1 MSLSQ
6 FHGRDFVDGGSTTS
20 GDAVLRGLRIA
31 PGAPLY
37 PMFLGHLGFIAVVLA
52 LALLLLST
60 WTPGGVRHARRVPAD
75 AKGKEL
81 AAADLDL
88 ARARVELRAHAL
100 QLAYVRRHLPS
111 LRRSATPVLTRVS
124 AVFPPG
130 AVTVVM
136 GPSGSGKSTLLRL
149 LAGRPLAGGALGAF
163 VPAGAVT
170 LNGAPLSARN
180 RHACALVEQEG
191 APFSA
196 PSTPTPLTAPRAPGR
211 RAPPAGADGARDA
224 AVRGRDAAARG
235 RRAAAQARARG
246 GGAAH
251 ARAPRLRGRRRRR
264 RAPQGHLRRREAA
277 AEPRVPDGAAPAGVW
292 RGRAALMRGAD

>member
-81 AAADLDL
+81 ARAD
-88 ARARVELRAHAL
+88 RAHAL
-100 QLAYVRRHLPS
+100 QLAYVRRHLPRLNTS
-111 LRRSATPVLTRVS
+111 ETPVLTRVS

-191 APFSA
+191 MLR
-196 PSTPTPLTAPRAPGR
+196 PSPRAP
-211 RAPPAGADGARDA
+211 PPAHRC
-224 AVRGRDAAARG
+224 
-235 RRAAAQARARG
+235 
-246 GGAAH
+246 
-251 ARAPRLRGRRRRR
+251 
-264 RAPQGHLRRREAA
+264 
-277 AEPRVPDGAAPAGVW
+277 
-292 RGRAALMRGAD
+292 